1 MQRIEIKPMSVNQA
15 WQGRRYKTKEYAIF
29 ERNVMALLTGIK
41 LPSPPYKL
49 TLHLAFSNKA
59 SDIDNPIKLISDILQ
74 KRYGINDKDI
84 YELVVKKVIVAK
96 GREYFEFK
104 IESL

>member
-1 MQRIEIKPMSVNQA
+1 
-15 WQGRRYKTKEYAIF
+15 
-29 ERNVMALLTGIK
+29 
-41 LPSPPYKL
+41 
-49 TLHLAFSNKA
+49 LAFSNKA

-96 GREYFEFK
+96 GREYFEFN